1 MIIFLSF
8 YDNYFYA
15 EKNPKKSYG
24 NTFLLY
30 FFCVVSIS
38 VSKSKKT
45 GFFIKVFSYFKN
57 GQNKMSKFHF
67 SKYFLDFFCY

>member
-38 VSKSKKT
+38 VTKSKKT
-45 GFFIKVFSYFKN
+45 GFFIKVFS
-57 GQNKMSKFHF
+57 
-67 SKYFLDFFCY
+67 